1 MNKKSSNQKNKI
13 KFKTTYHKSINYSWL
28 VGITIGTLL
37 LAILFGYISLIFME
51 KLNVIGASLILF
63 LLIFIGVFFDILGI
77 AVTAADEVPF
87 HSMASNK
94 VSGAKESIF
103 LIRNAGIVANFC
115 NDVIGDISGIISG
128 TATGAIILKVNQI
141 YSINSVLWS
150 ILLTAMV
157 AGITVG
163 GKALGKELAL
173 KKANEIIYQLGMI
186 LHIYSLLKKAIV
198 KKSNENNI

>member
-1 MNKKSSNQKNKI
+1 M
-13 KFKTTYHKSINYSWL
+13 
-28 VGITIGTLL
+28 GITIGTLL